1 MIGANLTESAER
13 RRCNERNKG
22 KMPTRDE
29 LLEWL
34 DERSER
40 FITMSDAIWREPQVA
55 LQESAACA
63 LQIADLRQEG
73 FRIQENVG
81 GLPTAFTAEWGAGS
95 PIIGFLG
102 EYDALPNL
110 SQENSPDQQQ
120 IVPQGPGHG
129 CGHNL
134 LGTAALAA
142 AVVLKQWL
150 ESTGRAGT
158 VRYYGCPAEETITGK
173 VFMARDG
180 AYDDL
185 DAAITWHPGWV
196 NTVSKD
202 SSLAV
207 DNLKF
212 QFSGRTAHAAA
223 APDQGR
229 SALDAVELMNIGV
242 NFMREHVID
251 PVRIHYVITNGGG
264 APNVVPDEAE
274 VWYFVRAPRRD
285 QVEET
290 TARVRKI
297 AEGAALMT
305 ETTVKEVFLC
315 GAYNI
320 LANSYLSDLGMATLN
335 ELGPIE
341 FTKEEEAFA
350 ARILA
355 GYPEGTQKNSL
366 AASNLPLALV
376 GQSLSGEVH
385 APEGE
390 PRVMSGSTDVGDVS
404 WITPT
409 VTFSTATW
417 ALGVPGHSWGITA
430 TGAMSIGH
438 KGMLYAAKAMAIMGY
453 DLFTEPTH
461 LERAR
466 AEFAEATR
474 EQQYTTP
481 LPAGLQPVLP

>member
-1 MIGANLTESAER
+1 
-13 RRCNERNKG
+13 
-22 KMPTRDE
+22 MPTRNE
-29 LLEWL
+29 LGEWL

-40 FITMSDAIWREPQVA
+40 FIGMSDAIWREPQVA
-55 LQESAACA
+55 LRESAACA
-63 LQIADLRQEG
+63 LQIADLRAEG

-81 GLPTAFTAEWGAGS
+81 GLPTAFVAEWGNGG

-110 SQENSPDQQQ
+110 SQEISPDQQQ

-134 LGTAALAA
+134 LGTACLAS
-142 AVVLKQWL
+142 AVVLKNWL
-150 ESTGRAGT
+150 ESTGNAGT

-173 VFMARDG
+173 VFMARAG
-180 AYDDL
+180 VYDDL
-185 DAAITWHPGWV
+185 DAAITWHPNWI
-196 NTVSKD
+196 NSVSMG

-212 QFSGRTAHAAA
+212 RFKGRTAHAAA
-223 APDQGR
+223 APELGR

-297 AEGAALMT
+297 AQGATLMT
-305 ETTVKEVFLC
+305 DTEVEEIFMC
-315 GAYNI
+315 GAYNTI
-320 LANSYLSDLGMATLN
+320 SNEYLGELALAAMR

-341 FTKEEEAFA
+341 FTAEEQAFA
-350 ARILA
+350 ARIAA
-355 GYPEGTQKNSL
+355 GYPAGTRETSL
-366 AASNLPLALV
+366 ATSHLP
-376 GQSLSGEVH
+376 QSLLAQPLNGEIH
-385 APEGE
+385 E
-390 PRVMSGSTDVGDVS
+390 PTDKGRVMSGSTDVGDVS

-409 VTFSTATW
+409 TMLGTATW
-417 ALGVPGHSWGITA
+417 ALGIPAHSWGITA

-438 KGMLYAAKAMAIMGY
+438 KGMLYAAKAMALVGY
-453 DLFTEPTH
+453 DLLTEPSH
-461 LERAR
+461 LERAK
-466 AEFAEATR
+466 AEFHKATDG
-474 EQQYTTP
+474 QPYKTP
-481 LPAGLQPVLP
+481 LPEGLEPLLP

>member
-1 MIGANLTESAER
+1 
-13 RRCNERNKG
+13 
-22 KMPTRDE
+22 MPTRNE
-29 LLEWL
+29 LGEWL

-40 FITMSDAIWREPQVA
+40 FVGMSDAIWREPQVA
-55 LQESAACA
+55 LRESAACA
-63 LQIADLRQEG
+63 LQIADLRAEG

-81 GLPTAFTAEWGAGS
+81 GLPTAFVAEWGKGG

-110 SQENSPDQQQ
+110 SQEISPDQQQ

-134 LGTAALAA
+134 LGTACLAS
-142 AVVLKQWL
+142 AVVLKNWL
-150 ESTGRAGT
+150 ESTGNAGT

-173 VFMARDG
+173 VFMARAG
-180 AYDDL
+180 VYDDL
-185 DAAITWHPGWV
+185 DAAITWHPNWI
-196 NTVSKD
+196 NSVSMG

-212 QFSGRTAHAAA
+212 RFKGRTAHAAA
-223 APDQGR
+223 APELGR

-297 AEGAALMT
+297 AEGATLMT
-305 ETTVKEVFLC
+305 DTEVEEIFMC
-315 GAYNI
+315 GAYNTI
-320 LANSYLSDLGMATLN
+320 SNEYLGELALAAMR

-341 FTKEEEAFA
+341 FTAEEQAFA
-350 ARILA
+350 AQIA
-355 GYPEGTQKNSL
+355 EGYPAGTRETSL
-366 AASNLPLALV
+366 ATSNLPKSLLAQPLN
-376 GQSLSGEVH
+376 GEIH
-385 APEGE
+385 E
-390 PRVMSGSTDVGDVS
+390 PNDKGRVMSGSTDVGDVS

-409 VTFSTATW
+409 TMLGTATW
-417 ALGVPGHSWGITA
+417 ALGIPAHSWGITA

-438 KGMLYAAKAMAIMGY
+438 KGMLYAAKAMALVGY
-453 DLFTEPTH
+453 DLLTEPSH
-461 LERAR
+461 LERAK
-466 AEFAEATR
+466 AEFSKVTDG
-474 EQQYTTP
+474 QPYKTP
-481 LPAGLQPVLP
+481 LPEGLEPLLP